1 MNYTCGVIERR
12 RWTYANKAAIRTKES
27 VKLFIRGETKKNK
40 GKLKNFTR
48 DIVTDSFRQ
57 RLMASKQTVPSV

>member
-12 RWTYANKAAIRTKES
+12 RWTYANKAAKRICEAFYQR
-27 VKLFIRGETKKNK
+27 RDKKNK